1 MLDLKHELKQPMEDP
16 GWIIKIIIGAALI
29 VSSSWHWLFFL
40 LTFFAFGYIYRHFA
54 AHLDMRAK
62 ELLPDWKNWQDLF
75 LKGVIIFLILLGYFV
90 IPRFSYMVTDS
101 ILMGGLLAK
110 FVGLVFMA
118 VTALL
123 YVAAIFFI
131 PMGIANFARSERI
144 SQAFSIKDVWE
155 KIMDVG
161 DDYFKLVLMAI
172 VTIIALY
179 IIRLVPL
186 LGPIVAA
193 LAGFYVTLAI
203 AALFGEV
210 CREAEGLEPAPT
222 AVEEEPVETPMPET
236 EETEEEEAPA
246 DEPET
251 PEEPPAEEREIPEES
266 PAEEEPET
274 SEEPPAESS
283 ETQPEEPEPQEPDKT

>member
-1 MLDLKHELKQPMEDP
+1 
-16 GWIIKIIIGAALI
+16 
-29 VSSSWHWLFFL
+29 
-40 LTFFAFGYIYRHFA
+40 
-54 AHLDMRAK
+54 
-62 ELLPDWKNWQDLF
+62 
-75 LKGVIIFLILLGYFV
+75 
-90 IPRFSYMVTDS
+90 
-101 ILMGGLLAK
+101 MGGLLAK

-193 LAGFYVTLAI
+193 LAGFYVALAI

-210 CREAEGLEPAPT
+210 CREAEGLGPAPA

-246 DEPET
+246 EESEPTAEEPET
-251 PEEPPAEEREIPEES
+251 PEET

-274 SEEPPAESS
+274 SEEELPAESR
-283 ETQPEEPEPQEPDKT
+283 EAQPEEPEPQEPDKT